1 MSKSNN
7 PIGAHFSVSKGYLE
21 SFKVA
26 LSIGAEAMQIFA
38 KSPMQAKLR
47 AVTYDEAKAVR
58 DFPERAKIKS
68 LVIHASYLMNFA
80 KKIPEGSYEI
90 KSLVE
95 DVFNSEALGGIGAVA
110 HLGKSLEMTKEEAI
124 NNYVENIKKVVEK
137 TDGLKSSVILEN
149 TAGQGTEI
157 GFNLEELG
165 QIYKKIGN
173 KKRVKFCLDTAHMF
187 GAGYDM
193 RDAKSVK
200 KTLAEI
206 DKFLGVENIA
216 CIHFNDSKKALG
228 SHVDRH
234 EDVGHG
240 QIGEEGLKNFITEL
254 RKAGGE
260 NIPLILETPEGFD
273 TYEKQIKKVRSWF

>member
-1 MSKSNN
+1 MPQNKN

-47 AVTYDEAKAVR
+47 AVTEEESLAVRNFERRKEIKAV
-58 DFPERAKIKS
+58 
-68 LVIHASYLMNFA
+68 VIHASYLLNFA
-80 KKIPEGSYEI
+80 KPRSHDAYEI

-110 HLGKSLEMTKEEAI
+110 HLGKSLEMPKDEAI
-124 NNYVENIKKVVEK
+124 NNYVENIKTAVQK
-137 TDGLKSSVILEN
+137 TDGLKSAVILEN

-157 GFNLEELG
+157 GYNLEELG
-165 QIYKKIGN
+165 FIYKKIGD
-173 KKRVKFCLDTAHMF
+173 KKRVRFCLDTSHMF

-193 RDAKSVK
+193 RDKKSTK
-200 KTLAEI
+200 ITLAEI
-206 DKFLGVENIA
+206 DKFLGVKNIA
-216 CIHFNDSKKALG
+216 CIHFNDSKKPLA
-228 SHVDRH
+228 SRVDRH
-234 EDVGHG
+234 ED
-240 QIGEEGLKNFITEL
+240 IGRGTIGDEGLKSFVTEL
-254 RKAGGE
+254 RNLGGD

-273 TYEKQIKKVRSWF
+273 SYEDQIKKVRSWI